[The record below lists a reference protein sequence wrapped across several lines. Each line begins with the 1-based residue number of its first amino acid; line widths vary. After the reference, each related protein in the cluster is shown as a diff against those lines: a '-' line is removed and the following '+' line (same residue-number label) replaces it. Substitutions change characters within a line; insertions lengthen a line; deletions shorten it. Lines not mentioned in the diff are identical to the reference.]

1 MNAPGLKMKE
11 RFRLS
16 RFVRGEKA
24 SPDPVILNHRRI
36 FILPTRRGL
45 GFAFLATLLF
55 FIGFVYNNNPVYLL
69 AFLLA
74 GIFFL
79 STVHTFRTLAG
90 LVIREGYGKPVFAGD
105 TAAFPIHIDNPTSLL
120 RPQIRIEGQPETELT
135 LPPESRS
142 QIFVHRT
149 AARRG
154 WCEAGPITLCSTFPL
169 GLFRAWSPLRFNMK
183 ILVYPQLAEAGVPLP
198 PLSAGP
204 DRDGVGRQGSD
215 EFYGLKNYSAGDPV
229 RRIHWKAY
237 AKGYGVLSKQYRGG
251 GSGELWLDFDETPGG
266 GTEER
271 LSRLCRWVLE
281 ADQAGLRYGLR
292 LPGNRIMPADG
303 AQHRQSCLEALALYP
318 L

>member
-1 MNAPGLKMKE
+1 MNTLGLKE

-16 RFVRGEKA
+16 RFVLGEKA
-24 SPDPVILNHRRI
+24 SPGPVTLNHRRI
-36 FILPTRRGL
+36 FILPTLSGL
-45 GFAFLATLLF
+45 GFAFLVVLLF
-55 FIGFVYNNNPVYLL
+55 FIAFVYNNNPVYLL
-69 AFLLA
+69 SFLLA

-79 STVHTFRTLAG
+79 ATVHTFRTLAG
-90 LVIREGYGKPVFAGD
+90 LTVREGHGQPVFAGD
-105 TAAFPIHIDNPTSLL
+105 TAAFPIHIDNPTPLF
-120 RPQIRIEGQPETELT
+120 RPQILIEGQSGAEFALQ
-135 LPPESRS
+135 PESGKRL
-142 QIFVHRT
+142 FVYRP

-154 WCEAGPITLCSTFPL
+154 WCEAGTVTICSTFPL

-183 ILVYPQLAEAGVPLP
+183 ILVYPQPAEAGIPLP
-198 PLSAGP
+198 PLSASP
-204 DRDGVGRQGSD
+204 DREGAGRKGSD

-237 AKGYGVLSKQYRGG
+237 AKGYGVLSKQYGG
-251 GSGELWLDFDETPGG
+251 GSGGEFWLNFDETPGR

-281 ADQAGLRYGLR
+281 ADQAGLRYGLL
-292 LPGNRIMPADG
+292 LPGIRIMPAGG